1 MNVERRQFFRVT
13 FEAPADLAFGHG
25 RHLAV
30 RVLDL
35 SLKGALV
42 NLPKTTHIVVGSHC
56 KLRVKLSQLDAHI
69 DMTAEVAHADG
80 SLLGLQCTG
89 IDLDSIT
96 HLRKLIELNL
106 GDQSLL
112 ERELQSLSSH

>member
-1 MNVERRQFFRVT
+1 M
-13 FEAPADLAFGHG
+13 
-25 RHLAV
+25 
-30 RVLDL
+30 

-42 NLPKTTHIVVGSHC
+42 NLPKTTFIAVGSHC

-69 DMTAEVAHADG
+69 DMTADVAHAEG
-80 SLLGLQCTG
+80 SMLGLQCTS
-89 IDLDSIT
+89 IDLDSVT

-112 ERELQSLSSH
+112 ERELKSLSSH